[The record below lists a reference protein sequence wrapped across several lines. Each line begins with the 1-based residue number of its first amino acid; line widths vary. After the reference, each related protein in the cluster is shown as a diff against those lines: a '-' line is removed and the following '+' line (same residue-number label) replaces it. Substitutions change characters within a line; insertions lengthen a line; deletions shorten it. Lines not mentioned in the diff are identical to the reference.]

1 MPIKIRKCWHYHFTF
16 IWDLSLLHLRHLLNI
31 GHYFSYWKSCSS
43 LYFVLVIFCDR
54 NIYLH
59 FKMISFTPFLLLVFT
74 RVLLCEEILFSEFEI
89 LNVFKMS
96 SILSDSNF
104 STVAFLFDYQES
116 DSLDT
121 QFTFNTVLNS
131 TTSLKAVE
139 IINLQ

>member
-1 MPIKIRKCWHYHFTF
+1 
-16 IWDLSLLHLRHLLNI
+16 
-31 GHYFSYWKSCSS
+31 
-43 LYFVLVIFCDR
+43 
-54 NIYLH
+54 
-59 FKMISFTPFLLLVFT
+59 MISFTPFLLLVFT